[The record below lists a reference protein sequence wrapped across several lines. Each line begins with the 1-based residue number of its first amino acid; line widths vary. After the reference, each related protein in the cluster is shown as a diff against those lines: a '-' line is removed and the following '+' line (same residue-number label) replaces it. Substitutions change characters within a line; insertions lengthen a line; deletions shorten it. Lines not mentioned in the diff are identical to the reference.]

1 MEGMH
6 LKENGG
12 NGSWLLGAMLIK
24 DSLQSI
30 LEVVDDETI
39 DCEEIRRKA
48 KEDATKAMATIIALL
63 PQFGYSAPFPD
74 E

>member
-1 MEGMH
+1 MH
-6 LKENGG
+6 LRENGG

-24 DSLQSI
+24 DRLQSI

-39 DCEEIRRKA
+39 DGKEIRRKA
-48 KEDATKAMATIIALL
+48 KEDATKAMALIVALL
-63 PQFGYSAPFPD
+63 PQFGYSAPFQD